1 MTHMDNYF
9 VILGLYLVLMVCF
22 NIYYSVTAK
31 E

>member
-1 MTHMDNYF
+1 MNNYF

-22 NIYYSVTAK
+22 NIYYTVAAK